1 MRWVPLTVF
10 IPLLSP
16 LFQTAYGAHT
26 MATDALLTLSLEELM
41 EIEVQS
47 ATKINQSL
55 TDIPAKV
62 SIITRD
68 DIRNYGYTSF
78 IELLRNTPG
87 IYLEEDTADVFLG
100 SRGTIGGSIQ
110 ILVNGVPQHP
120 SLQKGLST
128 REINRL
134 NIPIAAIDRIEFI
147 HGPMSVIY
155 GNSAFLGVIN
165 VITHLHEGNLVRGT
179 VGARQAKEA
188 FVRTNNH
195 LGTVHYSV
203 NLGLREQ
210 NTFEGDYVDMVDA
223 SKQAYLNPPFL
234 ESMEDHLERRWK
246 SIDGY
251 VAWGGWTA
259 QLKYQR
265 LDQVTSPIT
274 VPLADNTM
282 DISTWQGSVQ
292 YQQPLSD
299 YWLSSSTLIASQEKN
314 HFSDLRF
321 LAPDLRGF
329 QNQRSERYE
338 FEQTLAYTDLDSS
351 WLLGYRALQIQNV
364 GSDLEFLV
372 NGLVLIDGDSQLDTH
387 RTQEAFVQWQA
398 QLNEHWRLITGGRY
412 SRLPSQYRAVIERDK
427 LGTTDI
433 EQSPVSDRN
442 QYNYNLAL
450 LYQWSARHSI
460 KLLHGTATQDN
471 DALLLAQPES
481 IRLSELVYTYESGHW
496 YLQPSLY
503 SSRTKDILRRGSS
516 ATSNSLDAN
525 NSNTGQW
532 HGQGVELSVQYR
544 PIEQWRL
551 AGSVN
556 LQSTKDQVTPET
568 PGYSPRQLWKLQT
581 DYRYQNHTYAVYA
594 HFVGSRHSD
603 WRFLDLD
610 NDGQPDATERVGERV
625 DSYWNLNANWRYSL
639 SSAAHLNLNIS
650 NLLDEEYRY
659 AANNHSDLEKGLIAV
674 GRQVSLGLEI
684 EL

>member
-1 MRWVPLTVF
+1 
-10 IPLLSP
+10 
-16 LFQTAYGAHT
+16 
-26 MATDALLTLSLEELM
+26 M
-41 EIEVQS
+41 EIEVQA

-62 SIITRD
+62 SIINRD
-68 DIRNYGYTSF
+68 DIRSYGYTSF

-87 IYLEEDTADVFLG
+87 IYLEDDTADVFLG
-100 SRGTIGGSIQ
+100 SRGSIGGSIQ

-134 NIPIAAIDRIEFI
+134 NIPIASIDRVEFI

-165 VITHLHEGNLVRGT
+165 VITHLHEGNLVRGA
-179 VGARQAKEA
+179 VGTRQAKEA
-188 FVRTNNH
+188 FMRANH
-195 LGTVHYSV
+195 HLDSVHYSV
-203 NLGLREQ
+203 NLGVREQ
-210 NTFEGDYVDMVDA
+210 NTFEGDYVDMVDD

-234 ESMEDHLERRWK
+234 ESMEDHLERSWK

-251 VAWGGWTA
+251 VAWEGLTV

-265 LDQVTSPIT
+265 FDQVTSPIT
-274 VPLADNTM
+274 PPLDDNTM

-292 YQQPLSD
+292 YQKPLSD
-299 YWLSSSTLIASQEKN
+299 HWFSSSTLIASQEKN
-314 HFSDLRF
+314 NFSDLSF
-321 LAPDLRGF
+321 LSPDLSGF
-329 QNQRSERYE
+329 QDQRSERYE
-338 FEQTLAYTDLDSS
+338 FEQTLTYTDLDSS

-364 GSDLEFLV
+364 INDVELLI
-372 NGLVLIDGDSQLDTH
+372 NDLVLVDGDRQLDTH
-387 RTQEAFVQWQA
+387 RTQEVFAQWQA
-398 QLNEHWRLITGGRY
+398 QLNERWRLIAGGRY
-412 SRLPSQYRAVIERDK
+412 SRLPNQYRAVTERDK
-427 LGTTDI
+427 LSTTDI
-433 EQSPVSDRN
+433 EQSPVTDRN
-442 QYNYNLAL
+442 QFNYNLAL
-450 LYQWSARHSI
+450 LYQWSDKHSI

-471 DALLLAQPES
+471 DALLLAEPES
-481 IRLSELVYTYESGHW
+481 TSLSELVYTYDSEHW
-496 YLQPSLY
+496 YIQPSLY
-503 SSRTKDILRRGSS
+503 YSRTKDILRRGTA

-525 NSNTGQW
+525 NTNAGQW
-532 HGQGVELSVQYR
+532 HSQGVECYVQFH
-544 PIEQWRL
+544 PNAQWRL
-551 AGSVN
+551 AGSFN

-581 DYRYQNHTYAVYA
+581 DYRYQNHTYAFYA

-603 WRFLDLD
+603 WRFVDLD

-625 DSYWNLNANWRYSL
+625 DSYWNLNANWRYAL
-639 SSAAHLNLNIS
+639 SSATHLNLNIH

-659 AANNHSDLEKGLIAV
+659 AANNHSDLDKGLIAE
-674 GRQVSLGLEI
+674 GRQATLSLEI

>member
-1 MRWVPLTVF
+1 MRWIPLTVF

-16 LFQTAYGAHT
+16 LPQTAYGGHT
-26 MATDALLTLSLEELM
+26 MPTDMLLALSLEELM
-41 EIEVQS
+41 EIEVQA

-62 SIITRD
+62 SVITRD

-87 IYLEEDTADVFLG
+87 IYLEDDTADVFLG
-100 SRGTIGGSIQ
+100 SRGSIGGSIQ

-134 NIPIAAIDRIEFI
+134 NIPIASIDRVEFI

-165 VITHLHEGNLVRGT
+165 VITHLHEGNLVRGA
-179 VGARQAKEA
+179 VGTRQAKEV
-188 FVRTNNH
+188 FVRANH
-195 LGTVHYSV
+195 RLDNLHYSV

-210 NTFEGDYVDMVDA
+210 NTYEGDYVDMVDA

-251 VAWGGWTA
+251 VTWEGWTA

-299 YWLSSSTLIASQEKN
+299 RWLSSSTLIASQEKN
-314 HFSDLRF
+314 NFSDLRF
-321 LAPDLRGF
+321 LSPDLRGF
-329 QNQRSERYE
+329 QNQSSERYE
-338 FEQTLAYTDLDSS
+338 FEQTLTYTDLDST

-364 GSDLEFLV
+364 NNDVELRI
-372 NGLVLIDGDSQLDTH
+372 NDLVLVDGDSQLDTH
-387 RTQEAFVQWQA
+387 RTQEAFIQWQA
-398 QLNEHWRLITGGRY
+398 QLNEHWRLIAGGRY

-433 EQSPVSDRN
+433 EQTPVPDRN

-450 LYQWSARHSI
+450 LYQWSDKHGI

-471 DALLLAQPES
+471 DDLLLAQPES
-481 IRLSELVYTYESGHW
+481 IRLSELVYTYQSEHW

-503 SSRTKDILRRGSS
+503 YSRTKDILRRGTA

-525 NSNTGQW
+525 NSNASQW
-532 HGQGVELSVQYR
+532 QSQGVELYVQYR

-556 LQSTKDQVTPET
+556 LQSTKDQVGPET
-568 PGYSPRQLWKLQT
+568 PGYSPRQLWKLET
-581 DYRYQNHTYAVYA
+581 DYRYQKHTYAVYA

-625 DSYWNLNANWRYSL
+625 DSYWNLNANWRYAL

-659 AANNHSDLEKGLIAV
+659 ASNNHSDLDKGLIAV
-674 GRQVSLGLEI
+674 GRQVTLGFEI
-684 EL
+684 EF